1 MTKLEKAYEEIRGV
15 AQTLSPVVRQA
26 TNGDMVLS
34 AAACLELAAV
44 ITVIGMDANQATR
57 TELVEAFAQRMES
70 LTTSEQEGN
79 Q

>member
-1 MTKLEKAYEEIRGV
+1 MTKLEKAYEEIVGV
-15 AQTLSPVVRQA
+15 AQTLSPVVSRV

-44 ITVIGMDANQATR
+44 IAVIGMDASEATR

-70 LTTSEQEGN
+70 LTTSKQEGN

>member
-44 ITVIGMDANQATR
+44 IAVIGMDANQATR
-57 TELVEAFAQRMES
+57 TELVEAFAERLES